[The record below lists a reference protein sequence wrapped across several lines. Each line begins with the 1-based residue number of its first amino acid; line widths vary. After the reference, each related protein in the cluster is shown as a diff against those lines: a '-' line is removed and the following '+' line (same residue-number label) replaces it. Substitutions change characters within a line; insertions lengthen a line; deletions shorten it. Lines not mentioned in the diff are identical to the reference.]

1 MTSSRV
7 ASLPSAA
14 TRLEISLIAGACAL
28 LCIVLGWAGRTGLNP
43 DGVSY
48 LDMAARLASGDWAA
62 AVQGY
67 WSPLYPLLLALL
79 GMVSGATGMALLA
92 QVHALNVVIAL
103 GIIALLWRVART
115 HGDPIVA
122 RALFAA
128 FLLASAR
135 TPRLDA
141 VTPDLLL
148 IGAVAGLGGELL
160 RREGPRWLG
169 VGGWLGLTFLT
180 KTSSWPWLV
189 VTVLL
194 LLLAGGRDWRRGV
207 VRAAAVATAL
217 MLLWVVP
224 LSLKYHRPTLGSA
237 GTFNACWY
245 LERCDSRT
253 PDEHSGQHARYGGL
267 RLADGEMVTVADFTD
282 TRWTYSPWSDPT
294 AWQAQVGSIHRA
306 PLDLFDFFG
315 YWFRQ
320 GWAVLSIWTPQLLLL
335 VLLPVAVLSWQRGQ
349 LSRGWREQ
357 RMAMLVLLLGLAG
370 IAQFIV
376 VHAEPRLI
384 APFVMLASM
393 GCLWWW
399 RPAGVVPT
407 TRSFAPALVLA
418 MSWIG
423 LASALVRG
431 AIYVDELNTRTE
443 ADTARFARLTR
454 AGEGAVPG
462 GLRGRSIVV
471 IGPAIP
477 VVSDAWLFGARI
489 VAQIPPGSAARIRAW
504 SPAQQREMLTLL
516 GQGEGDVAWMS
527 ATNGSILMAPIIRS
541 TP

>member
-1 MTSSRV
+1 MTSPRV
-7 ASLPSAA
+7 ASAPPVA
-14 TRLEISLIAGACAL
+14 TRLELSVIAGACAL
-28 LCIVLGWAGRTGLNP
+28 LCVVLGWAGRTGLNP

-48 LDMAARLASGDWAA
+48 LDMAARFARGDWAA

-67 WSPLYPLLLALL
+67 WSPLYPLLLAIL
-79 GMVSGATGMALLA
+79 GTVTGATGMALLA

-103 GIIALLWRVART
+103 GLIVLLWRIARA
-115 HGDPIVA
+115 HADPIVG

-160 RREGPRWLG
+160 RRDGARWFR
-169 VGGWLGLTFLT
+169 VGAWLGLTFLT

-189 VTVLL
+189 VTL
-194 LLLAGGRDWRRGV
+194 LLLALAGGGEARRGAA
-207 VRAAAVATAL
+207 RAAAVATAL
-217 MLLWVVP
+217 MMLWVVP
-224 LSLKYHRPTLGSA
+224 LSLRYQRPTLGSA

-253 PDEHSGQHARYGGL
+253 PDEHSGRHARYGGL
-267 RLADGEMVTVADFTD
+267 RLADGEGVTVADFTN
-282 TRWTYSPWSDPT
+282 TQWTYAPWSDPT
-294 AWQAQVGSIHRA
+294 AWQAEVGSTRRA
-306 PLDLFDFFG
+306 PLDLSDLLG
-315 YWFRQ
+315 YWSRQ
-320 GWAVLSIWTPQLLLL
+320 TWAILTLWTPQLLCF
-335 VLLPVAVLSWQRGQ
+335 VLLPVAVLSWRRG
-349 LSRGWREQ
+349 LLATGWRDQ

-370 IAQFIV
+370 IAQFVV

-384 APFVMLASM
+384 APFVLLAVM

-399 RPAGVVPT
+399 RPPAMAPSPRPV
-407 TRSFAPALVLA
+407 RSEAVLVL
-418 MSWIG
+418 SWVG
-423 LASALVRG
+423 LVSALLRG
-431 AIYVDELNTRTE
+431 AIYVPELMKRASE
-443 ADTARFARLTR
+443 DTARFERLTR
-454 AGEGAVPG
+454 AGEAAVPG

-489 VAQIPPGSAARIRAW
+489 VSQIPPGSAARIRAW
-504 SPAQQREMLTLL
+504 TPVQQREMLGLL

-527 ATNGSILMAPIIRS
+527 ATNGSILMAPITRS

>member
-1 MTSSRV
+1 MTSPRV
-7 ASLPSAA
+7 AAAPPPA
-14 TRLEISLIAGACAL
+14 TRLELSLIAGACAL
-28 LCIVLGWAGRTGLNP
+28 LCVVLGWAGRTGLNP

-48 LDMAARLASGDWAA
+48 LDMAARFARSDWAA

-67 WSPLYPLLLALL
+67 WSPLYPLLLAVL
-79 GMVSGATGMALLA
+79 GTITGATGMALLA

-103 GIIALLWRVART
+103 GIILLLWRIARA
-115 HGDPIVA
+115 HDDPIVG

-148 IGAVAGLGGELL
+148 IGAVAGLAGELL
-160 RREGPRWLG
+160 RRDGPRWLG
-169 VGGWLGLTFLT
+169 VGAWLGMTFLT
-180 KTSSWPWLV
+180 KTSSWPWVL

-194 LLLAGGRDWRRGV
+194 LAVAGGREARRGV
-207 VRAAAVATAL
+207 ARAAVVATA
-217 MLLWVVP
+217 MMMLWVVP

-237 GTFNACWY
+237 GAFNACWY

-253 PDEHSGQHARYGGL
+253 PDEHSGRHARYGGL
-267 RLADGEMVTVADFTD
+267 RLADGEGVTVADFTN
-282 TRWTYSPWSDPT
+282 TQWTYAPWSDPT
-294 AWQAQVGSIHRA
+294 AWQAEVGSITRA
-306 PLDLFDFFG
+306 PLDLSDLLG
-315 YWFRQ
+315 YWARQ
-320 GWAVLSIWTPQLLLL
+320 AWAILTLWTPQLLCF
-335 VLLPVAVLSWQRGQ
+335 VLLPVAVLSWRRG
-349 LSRGWREQ
+349 LVATGWREQ

-370 IAQFIV
+370 IAQFVV

-384 APFVMLASM
+384 APFVLLAVM

-399 RPAGVVPT
+399 RPPGMAVPARPM
-407 TRSFAPALVLA
+407 RSEAVLVL
-418 MSWIG
+418 SWVG
-423 LASALVRG
+423 LVSALLRG
-431 AIYVDELNTRTE
+431 AIYVPELMKRASE
-443 ADTARFARLTR
+443 DTARFDRLTH
-454 AGEGAVPG
+454 AGDAAVPG

-477 VVSDAWLFGARI
+477 VLSDAWLFGARI
-489 VAQIPPGSAARIRAW
+489 VSQIPPGSAARIRGW
-504 SPAQQREMLTLL
+504 TPVQQREMLGLL

-527 ATNGSILMAPIIRS
+527 ATNGSILMAPIVRS